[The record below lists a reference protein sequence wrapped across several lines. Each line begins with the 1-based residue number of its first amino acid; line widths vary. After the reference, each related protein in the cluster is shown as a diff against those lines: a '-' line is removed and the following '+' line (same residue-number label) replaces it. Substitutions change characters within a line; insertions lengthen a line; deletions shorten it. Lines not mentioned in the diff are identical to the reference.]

1 MICNRTRKVSYL
13 LLVPQGTL
21 GTPPGELNVPE
32 GSVVPFAPLLSALLP
47 PVVTTALPWMLLESV
62 PVLPLEDPITGELAY
77 AAASLKSSI
86 DVPNISFFN
95 KEE

>member
-1 MICNRTRKVSYL
+1 MRTRKVSYL

-21 GTPPGELNVPE
+21 VTPPGELNVPG

-62 PVLPLEDPITGELAY
+62 PVFPLEDPITGELAY